1 MLPGMSFY
9 EHAIY
14 RVPFESFSPV
24 SPPEFCDEPLDVM
37 HRGMSNRPAESESKR
52 LTCIGQLFQH
62 STKKMFHLLG
72 ALKKMLTTQ
81 SGIPSGTLQGFMTGN
96 SCMGCG
102 LSPWKSLV
110 SYIISPPENC
120 DLHVDTFPSVVSWLC
135 FCHGFSL
142 VVLLWVKTVVVIFTR
157 FSHWFDTDTAI
168 KNTTVVHKADNFTK
182 QILKPEAQSLSEQK
196 SCEQKKKTS

>member
-1 MLPGMSFY
+1 MMGITWITKPEKQQWTSKIQNRCVLKDVDILVHFIYFYMIPGMSFY

-62 STKKMFHLLG
+62 NTKKMFHLLG

-120 DLHVDTFPSVVSWLC
+120 DLLIHSQLLLAGCVFAMVFHWLYC
-135 FCHGFSL
+135 FE
-142 VVLLWVKTVVVIFTR
+142 W
-157 FSHWFDTDTAI
+157 
-168 KNTTVVHKADNFTK
+168 K
-182 QILKPEAQSLSEQK
+182 QL
-196 SCEQKKKTS
+196 